1 MEKYVRDKNVLAG
14 DKERQISDYNS
25 HDGQGIRDKEDS
37 KAKKRD
43 LETKEKNEELFVSD
57 KLGREIS
64 SSSGPT
70 TTSGSNTTTGSSGT
84 GSGSNH
90 IIKSEA
96 SHYNVTISSNNQM
109 NKTHHS
115 TTESIIN
122 SSQLRQ
128 EETRD
133 SSQTKDSMIEYRK
146 RLFSAHSTCSGPS
159 DSLSERR
166 GDILYE

>member
-1 MEKYVRDKNVLAG
+1 MEKYVRDKNVLAD
-14 DKERQISDYNS
+14 DKEKQISDYNS
-25 HDGQGIRDKEDS
+25 HDGQGIRDREDS
-37 KAKKRD
+37 EAKKRG
-43 LETKEKNEELFVSD
+43 LEIKEKNEDLLFVTD
-57 KLGREIS
+57 KVGPEIS
-64 SSSGPT
+64 SSRSPK
-70 TTSGSNTTTGSSGT
+70 SSNTTNASGDTSSGR
-84 GSGSNH
+84 NH
-90 IIKSEA
+90 VIKSEA

-109 NKTHHS
+109 NKTYHS
-115 TTESIIN
+115 TAKSIIN

-128 EETRD
+128 ETQH